1 MSIELRPAPSF
12 GHKLPI
18 RFSQNI
24 MPRRISYKMTR
35 QAALILQLTSIRQE
49 AASPVH
55 FLQTWIWP
63 VNDRFQVTFSEKA

>member
-1 MSIELRPAPSF
+1 
-12 GHKLPI
+12 
-18 RFSQNI
+18 
-24 MPRRISYKMTR
+24 MTR
-35 QAALILQLTSIRQE
+35 QAALILQLTGIRQE